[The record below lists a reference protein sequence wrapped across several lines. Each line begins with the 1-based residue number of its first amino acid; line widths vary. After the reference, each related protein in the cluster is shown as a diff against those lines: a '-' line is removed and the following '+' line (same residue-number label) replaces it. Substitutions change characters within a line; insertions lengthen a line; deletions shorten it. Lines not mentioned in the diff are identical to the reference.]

1 MRGPLDFLLFCSR
14 HCSTSDQRS
23 RYSGSPYS
31 NGWDATLQ
39 SLSQKKN
46 LNSYQYTLGDDG
58 LIPLRSVV
66 QERLDQIIEEQKVR
80 QAVTGSAIPK
90 FKLENS
96 YNFFVFAEEGG
107 PVGKGTARD
116 EAEPHKAI
124 VSQVQP
130 HGRRTAGR

>member
-1 MRGPLDFLLFCSR
+1 MFFSVILKVTIPKINFFLLYRDHLNKIILKKQPFDRRLFCSR

-39 SLSQKKN
+39 SLSQKKI

-58 LIPLRSVV
+58 LIPLKCVI

-80 QAVTGSAIPK
+80 LHHRGNKFSRLGSI
-90 FKLENS
+90 L
-96 YNFFVFAEEGG
+96 
-107 PVGKGTARD
+107 
-116 EAEPHKAI
+116 
-124 VSQVQP
+124 
-130 HGRRTAGR
+130 